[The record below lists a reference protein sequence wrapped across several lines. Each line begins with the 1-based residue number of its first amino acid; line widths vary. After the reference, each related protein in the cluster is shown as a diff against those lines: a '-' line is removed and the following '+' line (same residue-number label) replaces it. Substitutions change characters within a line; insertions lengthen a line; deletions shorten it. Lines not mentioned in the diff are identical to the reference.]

1 MDSKEEAG
9 WPMIRHVAEPFLF
22 LFFLFFLP
30 FFVTLVQVVSLLS
43 IRSFEVSI

>member
-9 WPMIRHVAEPFLF
+9 WPMIRHVAESF
-22 LFFLFFLP
+22 FFLP
-30 FFVTLVQVVSLLS
+30 FFVTHVQVVSLLS